1 MFHPVLATDGVT
13 QLTEIHVKA
22 GTTVQVAMVESNLNS
37 KPWGPDSREFKLER
51 WLDPLPES
59 VTGASIPGLG
69 IYSKLCVSRVLYLL
83 RR

>member
-1 MFHPVLATDGVT
+1 MT

-37 KPWGPDSREFKLER
+37 KTWGPDSREFKLER
-51 WLDPLPES
+51 WLEPLPES

-69 IYSKLCVSRVLYLL
+69 IYSNLCVSRVLYLL